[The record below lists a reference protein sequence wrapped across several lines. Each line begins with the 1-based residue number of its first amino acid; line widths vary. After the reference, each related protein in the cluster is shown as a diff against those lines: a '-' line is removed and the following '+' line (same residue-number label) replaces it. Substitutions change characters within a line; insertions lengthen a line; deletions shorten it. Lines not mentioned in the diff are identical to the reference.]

1 MGNRPTSLACL
12 PFMDELQ
19 RRKRRQEAHRR
30 VVRQRRIA
38 AAVLLA
44 GLVAVVVLVA
54 GALGGDD
61 GGGSSGSRAG
71 SGQAGQPAQPKA
83 PPELPRG
90 GRRIFP
96 RYRVVG
102 FYGAPQDDALGALG
116 IGSPEKMA
124 GRLRKQARPY
134 RGRGRQVLPT
144 FELIATVAS
153 GAPGADGSYSYH
165 QPAAVIDRY
174 LKAARKEKALLLL
187 DVQPGRANFMTE
199 VKRLRPWLEQPDVS
213 LALDPEWRVGPG
225 QIPGKVIGTVSTTE
239 VNRVTRYVRAI
250 VRQRKLPQ
258 KLLLIHQFTE
268 QMIPNKQ
275 RLLRPRELA
284 VTLNVDGFG
293 DQPNKI
299 AKYGELTS
307 TARGFHH
314 GYKLF
319 YEEDT
324 DLMTPKQ
331 VLRLHPRPEVIVY
344 E

>member
-44 GLVAVVVLVA
+44 GLVAVVVLLA

-61 GGGSSGSRAG
+61 GGGSSGSRAD
-71 SGQAGQPAQPKA
+71 SGKADQPAKPKP

-124 GRLRKQARPY
+124 ARLRKQARPY
-134 RGRGRQVLPT
+134 RRGRRPVLPA
-144 FELIATVAS
+144 FELIAAVAS
-153 GAPGADGSYSYH
+153 GAPGDDGSYSFR
-165 QPAAVIDRY
+165 QPAATIDRY
-174 LKAARKEKALLLL
+174 LAAARKEKALLVL
-187 DVQPGRANFMTE
+187 DVQPGRANFMRE
-199 VKRLRPWLEQPDVS
+199 VKRLRPWLQQPDVS

-225 QIPGKVIGTVSTTE
+225 QVPGKVIGSVRADE
-239 VNRVTRYVRAI
+239 VNRVLRYVRGI
-250 VRQRKLPQ
+250 VRDRKLPQ

-268 QMIPNKQ
+268 NMIPDKQ
-275 RLLRPRELA
+275 RLLRPPELA
-284 VTLNVDGFG
+284 LTINVDGFG
-293 DQPNKI
+293 DQPNKS
-299 AKYGELTS
+299 AKYNEFQ
-307 TARGFHH
+307 R
-314 GYKLF
+314 
-319 YEEDT
+319 
-324 DLMTPKQ
+324 
-331 VLRLHPRPEVIVY
+331 
-344 E
+344 

>member
-1 MGNRPTSLACL
+1 
-12 PFMDELQ
+12 MDELQ
-19 RRKRRQEAHRR
+19 RRKRRQEAHQR

-44 GLVAVVVLVA
+44 GLAAVVVLVA
-54 GALGGDD
+54 GAFSGGDD
-61 GGGSSGSRAG
+61 EGPSRKGARAG
-71 SGQAGQPAQPKA
+71 GTDQPAKPKP

-116 IGSPEKMA
+116 VGSPEKMA
-124 GRLRKQARPY
+124 ARLRKQARPY
-134 RGRGRQVLPT
+134 RGRGRRVLPA
-144 FELIATVAS
+144 FELIAAVAS
-153 GAPGADGSYSYH
+153 GAPGDDGSYSYR
-165 QPAAVIDRY
+165 QPPNVIDRY
-174 LKAARKEKALLLL
+174 LKAARKEKALLVL
-187 DVQPGRANFMTE
+187 DVQPGRANFMRE
-199 VKRLRPWLEQPDVS
+199 VRRLRPWLEQPDVS

-225 QIPGKVIGTVSTTE
+225 QIPGKVIGTVSVAE
-239 VNRVTRYVRAI
+239 VNRVTRYLRGI
-250 VRQRKLPQ
+250 VRKRKLPQ

-268 QMIPNKQ
+268 DMVPDKQ
-275 RLLRPRELA
+275 RLLRPHELA

-299 AKYGELTS
+299 AKYSELTS

-314 GYKLF
+314 GFKLF

-324 DLMTPKQ
+324 NLMTPKQ
-331 VLRLHPRPEVIVY
+331 VQRLRPRPEVVVY

>member
-1 MGNRPTSLACL
+1 
-12 PFMDELQ
+12 MDELQ

-30 VVRQRRIA
+30 VIRQRRIA

-44 GLVAVVVLVA
+44 GLAAVVVLVT
-54 GALGGDD
+54 GAFG
-61 GGGSSGSRAG
+61 GGGSKGGSGSQD
-71 SGQAGQPAQPKA
+71 QAAQPDQPAKPKP

-90 GRRIFP
+90 GRKIFP
-96 RYRVVG
+96 RYRIVG

-124 GRLRKQARPY
+124 ARLRKQARPY
-134 RGRGRQVLPT
+134 RGRGRRLLPA
-144 FELIATVAS
+144 FELIAAVAS
-153 GAPGADGSYSYH
+153 GAPGDDGSYSYR
-165 QPAAVIDRY
+165 QPAATIDRY
-174 LKAARKEKALLLL
+174 LAAARKEKALLVL
-187 DVQPGRANFMTE
+187 DVQPGRANFMRE
-199 VKRLRPWLEQPDVS
+199 VKRLRPWLQQPDVS

-239 VNRVTRYVRAI
+239 VNRVTRYVRGI
-250 VRQRKLPQ
+250 VRKGNLPQ

-268 QMIPNKQ
+268 GMIPNKQ
-275 RLLRPRELA
+275 RLSRPRELA

-293 DQPNKI
+293 DQPNKVG
-299 AKYGELTS
+299 KYTELTS

-314 GYKLF
+314 GFKLF

-331 VLRLHPRPEVIVY
+331 VQRLHPRPEVIVY